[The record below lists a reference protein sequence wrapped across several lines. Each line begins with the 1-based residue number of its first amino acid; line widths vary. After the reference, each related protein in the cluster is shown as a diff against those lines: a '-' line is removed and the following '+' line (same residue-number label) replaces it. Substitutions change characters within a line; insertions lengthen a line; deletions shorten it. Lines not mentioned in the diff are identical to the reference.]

1 MKKQQN
7 IPLEG
12 IVDDIAYQMERGYWL
27 GRLSILDIPFHV
39 ELVEVKVGIDLVGGD
54 AFTAKNKEFQ
64 GRIDSWIDKN
74 DGEFP
79 KLLNRGRKTFF
90 VHVEVYAE

>member
-1 MKKQQN
+1 MKKQQK

-12 IVDDIAYQMERGYWL
+12 IVDDIADQMERGYWL
-27 GRLSILDIPFHV
+27 GSLFILDVPFHV
-39 ELVEVKVGIDLVGGD
+39 ELIELKDYSDGDTGI
-54 AFTAKNKEFQ
+54 FAKNKEFQ